1 MNIKNNPLVAL
12 LEESIRLKESA
23 QKVLS
28 DAMGGKTLTR
38 LERLILVITS
48 ESDEPLTGSQIS
60 RALGN
65 SRQVVQRAANQ
76 LVKAGLLRKL
86 KNPDH
91 KGSMLFE
98 PTEKGLIFESEMGDI
113 FIDVVSE
120 LLSEGEVK
128 MCQRITKDLNK
139 LRIRIENY
147 HFENQKS

>member
-98 PTEKGLIFESEMGDI
+98 PTEKGLIFESEMGDV

-128 MCQRITKDLNK
+128 ICQRITKDLNK